1 MPVDTPS
8 AALAIANL
16 LATYA
21 ECIDT
26 GDLDRAARLFA
37 HAQIQVGL
45 GPEGANL
52 IDSNALLKLWRDN
65 VILHADGTP
74 RTKHVI
80 TNANIDVDES
90 GATATCYSYYT
101 VFQQLEGFPL
111 QPIIAGRYHDTF
123 ERVGDDW
130 RWSFRDYTLVD
141 LVGDLSRHL
150 RMEVPR

>member
-1 MPVDTPS
+1 MPVDTPT
-8 AALAIANL
+8 AAVAITNL

-37 HAQIQVGL
+37 RAQIKVGV
-45 GPEGANL
+45 GPAGATL
-52 IDSNALLKLWRDN
+52 IDSEALLKVWQDN

-80 TNANIDVDES
+80 TNANIEVDEA
-90 GATATCYSYYT
+90 GGVATCRSYYT

-123 ERVGDDW
+123 ERVADGW
-130 RWSFRDYTLVD
+130 QWSFRDYTLVD
-141 LVGDLSRHL
+141 LIGDLSRHL
-150 RMEVPR
+150 RMEVQL